1 MAAWR
6 WRITASRW
14 RSLNGGKTTQK
25 VTEKYSIKTMTVNV
39 VACVW
44 VRALAGGRRH
54 HLAPSKALTTKH
66 EAQTKKKWN
75 SCTAHKKN
83 VFVTL
88 YPAADDEFER
98 FDSCRT
104 GIRDGRLCVDVRSG
118 KTLSRELEVIEEEDF
133 LFVFFCALAGS
144 WPFPKNNELRP
155 SMTQD
160 VD

>member
-1 MAAWR
+1 MKR
-6 WRITASRW
+6 
-14 RSLNGGKTTQK
+14 KQ
-25 VTEKYSIKTMTVNV
+25 
-39 VACVW
+39 
-44 VRALAGGRRH
+44 
-54 HLAPSKALTTKH
+54 
-66 EAQTKKKWN
+66 KKWN

-133 LFVFFCALAGS
+133 LFVFFALSPVLGLSQKTTS
-144 WPFPKNNELRP
+144 WDRRWLKMWIRAKRIQPENIIFSIERP
-155 SMTQD
+155 STALRERD
-160 VD
+160 WRLCRISVHKTVELLPINSSNVYVWIRSFFVLRI

>member
-1 MAAWR
+1 MTVKNHRIAMTKLER
-6 WRITASRW
+6 WKDNSKSDRKIFNQNYDGECGGVCMSTCTGRRQASPPGSVQ
-14 RSLNGGKTTQK
+14 SLNYETW
-25 VTEKYSIKTMTVNV
+25 SAN
-39 VACVW
+39 
-44 VRALAGGRRH
+44 
-54 HLAPSKALTTKH
+54 
-66 EAQTKKKWN
+66 KKKWN